1 MLNLLPEKKGYS
13 IIFSSL
19 ISNEFPELKSKKFV
33 GMFGMRIT
41 EFNYFKHFDALVFI
55 GNGEK
60 VSY

>member
-1 MLNLLPEKKGYS
+1 MVHSALS
-13 IIFSSL
+13 IPNSDYERPVILGRSFAL
-19 ISNEFPELKSKKFV
+19 ESKIK
-33 GMFGMRIT
+33 I